1 MPVSFYSE
9 LAAARLPLSSPMT
22 SLADKDMWRKFMT
35 IDCDTC
41 APLRSAP
48 TEASQWTPFHCC
60 SLSHSVGQHCI
71 TAQSIM
77 HVMSPPGNNSGSST
91 STSSSPSHSRSQSR
105 SYSYSER
112 LRCLLSGNKLV
123 SCLYWLWLRLGVM
136 RPICL
141 PFHIDFYCD
150 CDCDCDCYPSCWNSK
165 ICAQ

>member
-41 APLRSAP
+41 APLRSDRGQLVD
-48 TEASQWTPFHCC
+48 SISLLFLV
-60 SLSHSVGQHCI
+60 SLSGPTLHNCTVNHACDVAARQQLWLQHQHQL
-71 TAQSIM
+71 QSQ
-77 HVMSPPGNNSGSST
+77 PQPQ
-91 STSSSPSHSRSQSR
+91 PEPQLQL
-105 SYSYSER
+105 R

-141 PFHIDFYCD
+141 PFHIDFYFD